1 MLKVFWITG
10 IRIAACSRSQK
21 HGLDNNIIFIMV
33 PQLRVKDTET
43 NKLLQKKGLRK
54 TKNNKQTKL
63 HPMALLFIRIIDA
76 QSPKKY
82 ING

>member
-43 NKLLQKKGLRK
+43 SKLLQKKDCEK
-54 TKNNKQTKL
+54 QKIINKRNFIPWL
-63 HPMALLFIRIIDA
+63 CYLFE
-76 QSPKKY
+76 
-82 ING
+82 